1 MFVPPAVDVNI
12 YASSPRDAWPLVGN
26 HENTD
31 VGSFLADYLDVDLGS
46 VTKKLRSLAYWS
58 GDLENIQVEKIEKFS
73 WMGNP
78 LGENVRTE
86 GLDTYHG
93 EFKRST
99 EGDDEVVFTGGCG
112 CGAVH

>member
-1 MFVPPAVDVNI
+1 M
-12 YASSPRDAWPLVGN
+12 PLVGN

-31 VGSFLADYLDVDLGS
+31 VGSFLADYLDLNLES
-46 VTKKLRSLAYWS
+46 VTKKLQSSASWS
-58 GDLENIQVEKIEKFS
+58 ADLQRIRPDEKVGGFS

-78 LGENVRTE
+78 SGEKLRTE

-99 EGDDEVVFTGGCG
+99 DGGEEATFIGGCG